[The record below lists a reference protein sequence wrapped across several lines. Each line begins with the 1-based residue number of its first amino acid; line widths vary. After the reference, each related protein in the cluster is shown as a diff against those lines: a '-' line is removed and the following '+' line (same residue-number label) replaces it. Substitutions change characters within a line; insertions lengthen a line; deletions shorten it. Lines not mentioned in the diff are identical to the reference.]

1 MKGRN
6 KMLFYDFEVYPHDWL
21 VVIMNTDDKSTN
33 VIVND
38 RDKLIQ
44 LYNSHI
50 NNIWCGYNSRS
61 YDQYILKSI
70 LLDFNPKEVND
81 WIIKDH
87 KPAWQY
93 SSLFNKIQLFNYDV
107 MTDRGHSLKQLEGFL
122 GNNIKET
129 SVPFDIDRKLTAA
142 EIQETIKYCTS
153 DVMNTINVFIQ
164 RKEEFTS
171 QMSLIKTFNLP
182 LQYIGKTKPQLSA
195 IILGAS
201 RREYNDEFDITIPD
215 TLKIKKYQYIVDWY
229 KNPENRNYEKS
240 LETEVAGVPHIF
252 AWGGVHG
259 AIEKYSGKGLFI
271 NCDVASLYPS
281 IMIEYGYLSRNV
293 SQPQKYAEIKR
304 TRLKLKKEKNPM
316 QAPYKI
322 VLNSTYGAMKDKYN
336 QLYDPL
342 MANNVCITGQLLLLD
357 LIEHIEPYCK
367 LIQSN
372 TDGLFLKVNS
382 EDDIKIIQGVAH
394 EWEIR
399 TRLNL
404 EWDTFSKIFQ
414 KDVNNYVVIH
424 EDGSYKSKGAYVK
437 KLSTLDND
445 LPIVNRSLID
455 YFTKGIPVQETINNC
470 NDLLQFQKVVKASSK
485 YKCAMYGNT
494 ILNERCLRVFASRSR
509 NDKGVYKLK
518 SEDKNPEKFAGTPE
532 RCFILNG
539 DIKGKRIPRKLD
551 RDWYI
556 KVAKKRLKDFTGIED
571 QINMWELI

>member
-1 MKGRN
+1 
-6 KMLFYDFEVYPHDWL
+6 MLFYDFEVFYYDWL
-21 VVIMNTDDKSTN
+21 VVIVDTDTHKTIP
-33 VIVND
+33 IVND
-38 RDKLIQ
+38 RRTLTSFYEQHKA
-44 LYNSHI
+44 
-50 NNIWCGYNSRS
+50 NIWCGYNSRS

-81 WIIKDH
+81 WIIRDH
-87 KPAWQY
+87 KPGWQY
-93 SSLFNKIQLFNYDV
+93 SSLFNKVQLFNYDV
-107 MTDRGHSLKQLEGFL
+107 MTDKTHSLKQLEGFL

-129 SVPFDIDRKLTAA
+129 SVPFDIDRKLNTA
-142 EIQETIKYCTS
+142 EIRETVQYCTS

-164 RKEEFTS
+164 RKEEFSS
-171 QMSLIKTFNLP
+171 QMALIKTFNLP

-201 RREYNDEFDITIPD
+201 RREYDDEFDISIPN
-215 TLKIKKYQYIVDWY
+215 TLRIKKYQYIVDWY
-229 KNPENRNYEKS
+229 KNLENRNYEKS
-240 LETEVAGVPHIF
+240 LETKVAGVPHVF

-293 SQPQKYAEIKR
+293 SQPQKYAEIKEI
-304 TRLKLKKEKNPM
+304 RLRLKKEKNPM
-316 QAPYKI
+316 QKPYKI

-372 TDGLFLKVNS
+372 TDGLFLKVDS
-382 EDDIKIIQGVAH
+382 KDTFEKIKTVAH

-399 TRLNL
+399 THLDL

-424 EDGSYKSKGAYVK
+424 EDGSYESKGAYVK
-437 KLSTLDND
+437 KLSALDND
-445 LPIVNRSLID
+445 LPIVNTALIN
-455 YFTKGIPVQETINNC
+455 YFTKGISVQETINNC

-485 YKCAMYGNT
+485 YKCAMYGDT

-539 DIKGKRIPRKLD
+539 DIKGMSIPRKLD
-551 RDWYI
+551 KQWYI
-556 KVAKKRLKDFTGIED
+556 DVAWKRIKDFIGE
-571 QINMWELI
+571 

>member
-1 MKGRN
+1 
-6 KMLFYDFEVYPHDWL
+6 MLFYDFEVFTHDWL
-21 VVIMNTDDKSTN
+21 VVIMDTDTHKTSH
-33 VIVND
+33 IIND
-38 RDKLIQ
+38 RKALISFYEQ
-44 LYNSHI
+44 HKA
-50 NNIWCGYNSRS
+50 NIWCGYNSRS

-259 AIEKYSGKGLFI
+259 AIEKYKGEGLFI
-271 NCDVASLYPS
+271 NCDVQSLYPS

-293 SQPQKYAEIKR
+293 SEPKKYAEIKR

-509 NDKGVYKLK
+509 NEKGVYKLK
-518 SEDKNPEKFAGTPE
+518 AEGKNPEKFAGTPE

-539 DIKGKRIPRKLD
+539 DIKGMDIPRKLD
-551 RDWYI
+551 RKWYI
-556 KVAKKRLKDFTGIED
+556 ETALKRLEDFGVDMNDKSIF
-571 QINMWELI
+571 

>member
-1 MKGRN
+1 
-6 KMLFYDFEVYPHDWL
+6 MLFYDFEVFTHDWL
-21 VVIMNTDDKSTN
+21 VVIMDTDTHKTSH
-33 VIVND
+33 IIND
-38 RDKLIQ
+38 RKALISFYEQ
-44 LYNSHI
+44 HKA
-50 NNIWCGYNSRS
+50 NIWCGYNSRS

-81 WIIKDH
+81 WIIRDH
-87 KPAWQY
+87 KPGWQY
-93 SSLFNKIQLFNYDV
+93 SSLFNKVQLFNYDV
-107 MTDRGHSLKQLEGFL
+107 MTDKTHSLKQLEGFL

-129 SVPFDIDRKLTAA
+129 SVPFDIDRKLNTA
-142 EIQETIKYCTS
+142 EIRETVQYCTS

-164 RKEEFTS
+164 RKEEFSS
-171 QMSLIKTFNLP
+171 QMALIKTFNLP

-201 RREYNDEFDITIPD
+201 RREYDDEFDISIPN
-215 TLKIKKYQYIVDWY
+215 TLRIKKYQYIVDWY
-229 KNPENRNYEKS
+229 KNLENRNYEKS
-240 LETEVAGVPHIF
+240 LETKVAGVPHVF

-293 SQPQKYAEIKR
+293 SEPKKYAEIKR
-304 TRLKLKKEKNPM
+304 TRLRLKKEKNPM
-316 QAPYKI
+316 QKPYKI

-372 TDGLFLKVNS
+372 TDGLFLKVDS
-382 EDDIKIIQGVAH
+382 KDTFEKIKTVAH

-399 TRLNL
+399 THLDL

-424 EDGSYKSKGAYVK
+424 EDGSYESKGAYVK
-437 KLSTLDND
+437 KLSALDND
-445 LPIVNRSLID
+445 LPIVNTALIN
-455 YFTKGIPVQETINNC
+455 YFTKGISVQETINNC

-485 YKCAMYGNT
+485 YKCAMYGDT

-539 DIKGKRIPRKLD
+539 DIKGMSIPRKLD
-551 RDWYI
+551 KQWYI
-556 KVAKKRLKDFTGIED
+556 DVAWKRIKDFIGE
-571 QINMWELI
+571 

>member
-1 MKGRN
+1 
-6 KMLFYDFEVYPHDWL
+6 MLFYDFEVFYYDWL
-21 VVIMNTDDKSTN
+21 VVIVDTDTHKTIP
-33 VIVND
+33 IVND
-38 RDKLIQ
+38 RRTLTSFYEQHKA
-44 LYNSHI
+44 
-50 NNIWCGYNSRS
+50 NIWCGYNSRS

-81 WIIKDH
+81 WIIRDH
-87 KPAWQY
+87 KPGWQY
-93 SSLFNKIQLFNYDV
+93 SSLFNKVQLFNYDV
-107 MTDRGHSLKQLEGFL
+107 MTDKTHSLKQLEGFL

-129 SVPFDIDRKLTAA
+129 SVPFDIDRKLNTA
-142 EIQETIKYCTS
+142 EIRETVQYCTS

-164 RKEEFTS
+164 RKEEFSS
-171 QMSLIKTFNLP
+171 QMALIKTFNLP

-201 RREYNDEFDITIPD
+201 RREYDDEFDISIPN
-215 TLKIKKYQYIVDWY
+215 TLRIKKYQYIVDWY
-229 KNPENRNYEKS
+229 KNLENRNYEKS
-240 LETEVAGVPHIF
+240 LETKVAGVPHVF

-293 SQPQKYAEIKR
+293 SQSQKYAEIKEI
-304 TRLKLKKEKNPM
+304 RLRLKKEKNPM
-316 QAPYKI
+316 QKPYKI

-372 TDGLFLKVNS
+372 TDGLFLKVDS
-382 EDDIKIIQGVAH
+382 KDTFEKIKTVAH

-399 TRLNL
+399 THLDL

-424 EDGSYKSKGAYVK
+424 EDGSYESKGAYVK
-437 KLSTLDND
+437 KLSALDND
-445 LPIVNRSLID
+445 LPIVNTALIN
-455 YFTKGIPVQETINNC
+455 YFTKGISVQETINNC

-485 YKCAMYGNT
+485 YKCAMYGDT

-539 DIKGKRIPRKLD
+539 DIKGMSIPRKLD
-551 RDWYI
+551 KQWYI
-556 KVAKKRLKDFTGIED
+556 DVAWKRIKDFIGE
-571 QINMWELI
+571 

>member
-1 MKGRN
+1 
-6 KMLFYDFEVYPHDWL
+6 MLFYDFEVFYYDWL
-21 VVIMNTDDKSTN
+21 VVIVDTDTHKTIP
-33 VIVND
+33 IVND
-38 RDKLIQ
+38 RRTLTSFYEQHKA
-44 LYNSHI
+44 
-50 NNIWCGYNSRS
+50 NIWCGYNSRS

-81 WIIKDH
+81 WIIRDH
-87 KPAWQY
+87 KPGWQY
-93 SSLFNKIQLFNYDV
+93 SSLFNKVQLFNYDV
-107 MTDRGHSLKQLEGFL
+107 MTDKTHSLKQLEGFL

-129 SVPFDIDRKLTAA
+129 SVPFDIDRKLNTA
-142 EIQETIKYCTS
+142 EIRETVQYCTS

-164 RKEEFTS
+164 RKEEFSS
-171 QMSLIKTFNLP
+171 QMALIKTFNLP
-182 LQYIGKTKPQLSA
+182 LQYIGKTKPQLAA

-201 RREYNDEFDITIPD
+201 RREYDDEFDITIPD
-215 TLKIKKYQYIVDWY
+215 TLRIKKYKHIVDWY
-229 KNPENRNYEKS
+229 KNLENRNYEKS
-240 LETEVAGVPHIF
+240 LETKVAGVPHVF

-293 SQPQKYAEIKR
+293 SQSQKYAEIKEI
-304 TRLKLKKEKNPM
+304 RLRLKKEKNPM
-316 QAPYKI
+316 QKPYKI

-372 TDGLFLKVNS
+372 TDGLFLKVDS
-382 EDDIKIIQGVAH
+382 KDTFEKIKTVAH

-399 TRLNL
+399 THLDL

-424 EDGSYKSKGAYVK
+424 EDGSYESKGAYVK
-437 KLSTLDND
+437 KLSALDND
-445 LPIVNRSLID
+445 LPIVNTALIN
-455 YFTKGIPVQETINNC
+455 YFTKGISVQETINNC

-485 YKCAMYGNT
+485 YKCAMYGDT

-539 DIKGKRIPRKLD
+539 DIKGMSIPRKLD
-551 RDWYI
+551 KQWYI
-556 KVAKKRLKDFTGIED
+556 DVAWKRIKDFIGE
-571 QINMWELI
+571 

>member
-1 MKGRN
+1 
-6 KMLFYDFEVYPHDWL
+6 MLFYDFEVFKYDWL
-21 VVIMNTDDKSTN
+21 VIIMDTDTHKTIS
-33 VIVND
+33 IVND
-38 RDKLIQ
+38 KQALISFYEQ
-44 LYNSHI
+44 HKD
-50 NNIWCGYNSRS
+50 NIWCGYNSRS

-81 WIIKDH
+81 FIIQQH
-87 KPAWQY
+87 KKGWEY
-93 SSLFNKIQLFNYDV
+93 SSLFNKVQFYNYDV
-107 MTDRGHSLKQLEGFL
+107 MTDRIHSLKQLEGFL

-129 SVPFDIDRKLTAA
+129 SVPFDINRKLTAA
-142 EIQETIKYCTS
+142 EVQETIKYCMS

-164 RKEEFTS
+164 RKEEFSS
-171 QMSLIKTFNLP
+171 QMALIKTFKLP
-182 LQYIGKTKPQLSA
+182 LKYINKTKPQISA
-195 IILGAS
+195 LILGAS
-201 RREYNDEFDITIPD
+201 RHEYNDEFDITIPD
-215 TLKIKKYQYIVDWY
+215 TLRIKKYQYIVDWY
-229 KNPENRNYEKS
+229 KNPENRTYDKS
-240 LETEVAGVPHIF
+240 LETEVAGAPHIF

-281 IMIEYGYLSRNV
+281 IMIEYGYLSRNI
-293 SQPQKYAEIKR
+293 SQPKKYAEIKT

-372 TDGLFLKVNS
+372 TDGLFLKVKD
-382 EDDIKIIQGVAH
+382 EETFEKIKTIAH
-394 EWEIR
+394 EWEVR
-399 TRLNL
+399 THLNL

-424 EDGSYKSKGAYVK
+424 EDSSYKSKGAYVK

-445 LPIVNRSLID
+445 LPIVNRALID
-455 YFTKGIPVQETINNC
+455 YFVKDIPVKDTINNC
-470 NDLLQFQKVVKASSK
+470 NYLLQFQKVVKASSK

-494 ILNERCLRVFASRSR
+494 VLNERCLRVFASRSR
-509 NDKGVYKLK
+509 HDKGVYKLK
-518 SEDKNPEKFAGTPE
+518 AEGKNPEKFAGTPE

-539 DIKGKRIPRKLD
+539 DIKEMNIPRKLD
-551 RDWYI
+551 RNWYI
-556 KVAKKRLKDFTGIED
+556 ETALKRLSDFGVDIK
-571 QINMWELI
+571 